1 MIKNFIFDFGEVLVK
16 FNTEY
21 MTSVY
26 ANPKDVAL
34 IEGVVFDRLYW
45 DKLDK
50 GTITDE
56 EVKKGICSRLPNSL
70 HETACK
76 VYDNWYNNTPF
87 IDGMRDLLKEIKQN
101 GGKLFLL
108 SNISIGFA
116 NNYATVPEIKE
127 VFDMFDGLVFSG
139 PIGITKPNVEIFE
152 HLLNKYN
159 LKAEESA
166 FIDDRIDNVL
176 GANRVGINGILFD
189 GDVKALRSKILK

>member
-16 FNTEY
+16 FNTKY

-26 ANPKDVAL
+26 ANPEDVSL
-34 IEGVVFDRLYW
+34 IEDVVFDRLYW
-45 DKLDK
+45 DSLDK
-50 GTITDE
+50 GTITDD
-56 EVKKGICSRLPNSL
+56 EVRKGICSRLPKAL

-76 VYDNWYNNTPF
+76 VYDNWYNNLPF
-87 IDGMRDLLKEIKQN
+87 IDGMPELLKEIKQK

-127 VFDMFDGLVFSG
+127 FFDMFDGLVFSG
-139 PIGITKPNVEIFE
+139 PIGITKPNAEIFE

-176 GANRVGINGILFD
+176 GADRVGINGILFD